1 MSFFDVQSN
10 SLSMMIVI
18 LIIIIFAIIFV
29 TFVNLC
35 NTNTDTH
42 KSSSVTKI
50 NDSSLVKEEFSN
62 KDKMTFTFYHAPWCG
77 HCKQFMPTW
86 KELKNEIG
94 DDGNIK
100 LIEVNSDLQPD
111 VIKNKNIQSFP
122 TLILES
128 ADNTSYVCNGPRD
141 KDSIIKF
148 LKNSS
153 K

>member
-1 MSFFDVQSN
+1 MSFFDIQSN

-35 NTNTDTH
+35 NTDTQ
-42 KSSSVTKI
+42 KSALVTKT
-50 NDSSLVKEEFSN
+50 NDSSLIKEEFGDKN
-62 KDKMTFTFYHAPWCG
+62 KMTFTFYHAPWCG

-86 KELKNEIG
+86 KEIKNEMN
-94 DDGNIK
+94 DNNNII
-100 LIEVNSDLQPD
+100 LNEVNSDLQPD
-111 VIKNKNIQSFP
+111 IIKEKNIQSFP
-122 TLILES
+122 TLILTS
-128 ADNTSYVCNGPRD
+128 GNNTSYIYNGPRD